1 MTSFMLFFEFEAE
14 NRFMEREGGGRRM
27 KMGENSQS
35 ELFYCD
41 I

>member
-1 MTSFMLFFEFEAE
+1 MLFFEFEAE
-14 NRFMEREGGGRRM
+14 NSVMGRESGGRRM
-27 KMGENSQS
+27 GMGENSQS